1 MSAFRAYY
9 ARNIR
14 SANVTEMTPDGTTL
28 FYRGDFVYYDTSTDT
43 VKQCGADPTLIA
55 ALAETDYTAKD
66 ITSTGKVPLRL
77 LQADDVIAMSSATDY
92 SDSYIGDSLDISK
105 ASNGVWKV
113 LTSTSAPRVL
123 VVGGVP
129 AAQSVDGAIWF
140 VQILATYC
148 QFDAVAS

>member
-14 SANVTEMTPDGTTL
+14 SHNVVEYTPDGSSL

-43 VKQCGADPTLIA
+43 VKQCGADPALIA
-55 ALAETDYTAKD
+55 AVAETDYTYKNIVPTA
-66 ITSTGKVPLRL
+66 KVPLRL
-77 LQADDVIAMSSATDY
+77 LQADDVIAMPSATDY
-92 SDSYIGDSLDISK
+92 ADTYIGDSLDIAK

-113 LTSTSAPRVL
+113 LTTTSNPRVL

-129 AAQSVDGAIWF
+129 AAESVDGAIWF
-140 VQILATYC
+140 VQVLAAYC